1 MRIRLLRFQL
11 RWIDL
16 GRVRVTLGA
25 ASVRIRALFADSS
38 VIGYST
44 RWVWSNEGD
53 KTPTLERS
61 NGKMIP
67 ARFAHCQQNHG
78 AERDRENLLIAQ
90 DFQDIYIRN

>member
-1 MRIRLLRFQL
+1 MFRLLRFQM

-25 ASVRIRALFADSS
+25 ASVRIRALLADSS

-61 NGKMIP
+61 NRKMIP
-67 ARFAHCQQNHG
+67 ARFARCQPNHG
-78 AERDRENLLIAQ
+78 AEGDAKNLRITP
-90 DFQDIYIRN
+90 DFQAKYICG